1 MLFQVSFFGFIRL
14 SFGVSPILK
23 WGLWAF
29 DFVFLYFYFFFF
41 LFYLLHF
48 GFVFLLKLL
57 PKLLEFFTLLIY
69 HFIFFL
75 FFIKILFLW
84 QFFLISNLRFINNFA
99 IHLKIKFKVFLP
111 VIQNSN
117 SVLIT
122 KSSNTNLPILIFI
135 KSIFITNL
143 LIKKF
148 IHLNPF
154 MTDFILI
161 FFNFLIIIEIVTI
174 KLHFS

>member
-1 MLFQVSFFGFIRL
+1 MLFQVSFFGFISL

-84 QFFLISNLRFINNFA
+84 QFFLISNLRFINNLPF
-99 IHLKIKFKVFLP
+99 HLK
-111 VIQNSN
+111 NSN